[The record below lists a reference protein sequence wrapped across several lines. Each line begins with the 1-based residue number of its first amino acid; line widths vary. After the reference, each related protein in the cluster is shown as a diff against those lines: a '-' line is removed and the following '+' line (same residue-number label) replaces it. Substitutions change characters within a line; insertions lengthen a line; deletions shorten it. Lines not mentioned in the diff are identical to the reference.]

1 MPDTEIATHLAN
13 IQPDA
18 RPDPP
23 GDLAGRVVV
32 VTGGAQGM
40 GLATARRCAAAGAH
54 VVVVDLDGS
63 RAAHVAD
70 SLPVPALGL
79 AVDVQDETQ
88 VEEMVARTLER
99 FGRLDGAVNNAAR
112 PPDSRLLSDLDLA
125 EWQSVMAVDLTGMA
139 LCLKHELRAL
149 MAQGEGGSL
158 VNIASV
164 SSFRPQER
172 NAAYVAAK
180 HGVLGLTKVAA
191 LENAPHG
198 IRVNAVAP
206 GAIDT
211 PMLRGALE
219 GSGLSEPE
227 VAGAFTG
234 FARFGRPEEVAE
246 SSAWLLGPASSYV
259 TGTTL
264 TVDGGF
270 TAR

>member
-1 MPDTEIATHLAN
+1 MSKIDRSTTPRRSPE
-13 IQPDA
+13 DA
-18 RPDPP
+18 HQSR
-23 GDLAGRVVV
+23 DLAGRVVI
-32 VTGGAQGM
+32 VTGAAQGM
-40 GLATARRCAAAGAH
+40 GLATARRCADAGAH
-54 VVVVDLDGS
+54 VVVADLDET
-63 RAAHVAD
+63 RASEAAA
-70 SLPVPALGL
+70 SLSTPSVGV
-79 AVDVQDETQ
+79 AVDVQDEEQ
-88 VEEMVARTLER
+88 VEAMVARTLEQ

-112 PPDSRLLSDLDLA
+112 PPDSRLLSELDLA
-125 EWQSVMAVDLTGMA
+125 EWQSVLAIDLTGMA

-149 MAQGEGGSL
+149 LEQGDGGSL

-164 SSFRPQER
+164 SSFRPQET

-219 GSGLSEPE
+219 GSGLTEPE

-234 FARFGRPEEVAE
+234 FSRFGRPEEVAE
-246 SSAWLLGPASSYV
+246 ASVWLLGPAASYV
-259 TGTTL
+259 TGATL
-264 TVDGGF
+264 AVDGGF

>member
-1 MPDTEIATHLAN
+1 MI
-13 IQPDA
+13 I
-18 RPDPP
+18 
-23 GDLAGRVVV
+23 
-32 VTGGAQGM
+32 VTGAVSGM
-40 GLATARRCAAAGAH
+40 GLATATSCAEAGAH
-54 VVVVDLDGS
+54 VVVADLDATHAS
-63 RAAHVAD
+63 DVAK
-70 SLPVPALGL
+70 SLATPSLGI
-79 AVDVQDETQ
+79 AVDVQDEHQ
-88 VEEMVARTLER
+88 VEAMVAHTLER

-125 EWQSVMAVDLTGMA
+125 EWQSVLAIDLTGMA

-149 MAQGEGGSL
+149 LAQGEGGSL

-164 SSFRPQER
+164 SSFRPQEH

-180 HGVLGLTKVAA
+180 HGVIGLTKVAA

-211 PMLRGALE
+211 PMLRGAIE
-219 GSGLSEPE
+219 GSGLTESE

-234 FARFGRPEEVAE
+234 FGRFGRPEEVAE
-246 SSAWLLGPASSYV
+246 ASLWLLGPASTYV